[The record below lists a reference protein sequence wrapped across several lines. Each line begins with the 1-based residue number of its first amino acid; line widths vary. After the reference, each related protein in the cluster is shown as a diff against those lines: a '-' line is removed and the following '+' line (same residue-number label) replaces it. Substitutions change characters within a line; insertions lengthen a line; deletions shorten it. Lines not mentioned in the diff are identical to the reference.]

1 MDRFLSY
8 FRILGRGS
16 KNPFSSKIFEAC
28 KLCKEENEEEDQAV
42 CQICLG
48 SDLPDRLLG
57 DPSTSSS
64 HHDHEHFSWCLLIS
78 EVLFGIC
85 SCFFFFKNNGS
96 RKRWLKETERE
107 TERCLMIYNTTGVI
121 ILQRLSR
128 ITRRDLSKFSSPNI
142 YFHTNFKFESYELQL
157 KIHRT

>member
-1 MDRFLSY
+1 LFFPVSQSIELLLMDRFLSY

-85 SCFFFFKNNGS
+85 SCFFFLRTMVRERDGLKKPRERQRDGISDSSALFL
-96 RKRWLKETERE
+96 RFAWLH
-107 TERCLMIYNTTGVI
+107 L
-121 ILQRLSR
+121 LA
-128 ITRRDLSKFSSPNI
+128 D
-142 YFHTNFKFESYELQL
+142 
-157 KIHRT
+157 